1 MNSKPPSAS
10 GAGPFAPGKL
20 RKAHAFHAEN
30 SMTSVPGRR
39 PIKLAL
45 AMAGLALTA
54 FGAVAN
60 NLGENN
66 VWQFGSS
73 QDKVNKATALDQI
86 EKKKAGYYDSI
97 RPVYNYTTY
106 IDRQINCSVSSF
118 TSANTGTTS
127 ASASNSSP
135 TVNNVGSTGAST
147 DANSASNSLPD
158 GSAGGVLN
166 SGAGYAP
173 ASSLANS
180 QTNSGSLASSVSG
193 SSTSATTG
201 AVTAGAGTSSQTLN
215 SQQSNSGTLSASVA
229 DSTACSGPFN

>member
-10 GAGPFAPGKL
+10 GPGPFAPGKL

-30 SMTSVPGRR
+30 SMTFVPGRR
-39 PIKLAL
+39 SIKLAL
-45 AMAGLALTA
+45 ALAGLALTG
-54 FGAVAN
+54 FGALAN
-60 NLGENN
+60 NLGENS

-86 EKKKAGYYDSI
+86 EKKKGGYYDAI

-106 IDRQINCSVSSF
+106 INRQINCSVSSF

-147 DANSASNSLPD
+147 DANSASNSASNTWPD

-166 SGAGYAP
+166 
-173 ASSLANS
+173 NS
-180 QTNSGSLASSVSG
+180 QTNGGSLASSVSG

>member
-1 MNSKPPSAS
+1 MNSKPSSPSGTRAY
-10 GAGPFAPGKL
+10 APGDL
-20 RKAHAFHAEN
+20 QTPHLCRTEGL
-30 SMTSVPGRR
+30 TWLP
-39 PIKLAL
+39 AL
-45 AMAGLALTA
+45 PRHKGAIALVALSLTA
-54 FGAVAN
+54 FGALAN
-60 NLGENN
+60 NLGENS
-66 VWQFGSS
+66 VWQFGST

-106 IDRQINCSVSSF
+106 IDRQVNCTVSSF
-118 TSANTGTTS
+118 ATANTGSTS
-127 ASASNSSP
+127 ASAVNSSP

-147 DANSASNSLPD
+147 DANSAANNLPD
-158 GSAGGVLN
+158 GTSGGVLN

-180 QTNSGSLASSVSG
+180 QNNSGSLASSVTG
-193 SSTSATTG
+193 SNTSATTG

-215 SQQSNSGTLSASVA
+215 SQQSNSGTLSASVV